1 MDTNTLLIFII
12 ALLTTNL
19 LFVGI
24 YIVLVLKEVRSAF
37 AKVNTILE
45 SAQEVTDSVSEP
57 IVNASKF
64 LNGIIQGVKLIRGL
78 KRFTECSEGEED
90 ISDE

>member
-1 MDTNTLLIFII
+1 MDTNTLLVFII

-37 AKVNTILE
+37 VKLNNILDTT
-45 SAQEVTDSVSEP
+45 QEVVESVSQP
-57 IVNASKF
+57 VVNASGF
-64 LNGIIQGVKLIRGL
+64 VNGLIQGIKIIKSL
-78 KRFTECSEGEED
+78 KKDKEEE
-90 ISDE
+90 S